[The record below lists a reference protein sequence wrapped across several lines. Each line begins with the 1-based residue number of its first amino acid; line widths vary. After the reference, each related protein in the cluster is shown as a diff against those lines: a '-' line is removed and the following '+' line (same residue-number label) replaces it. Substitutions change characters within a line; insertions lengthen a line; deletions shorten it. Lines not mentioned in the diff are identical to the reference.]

1 MEKVNDVETA
11 KTGVKSC
18 ELWLLLFGDH
28 TTTLCWLRSKTET
41 VEVADPFKAL
51 QECLEELE
59 IGSAIKS
66 KGGDSS
72 GACLPRGRR
81 GPFPVWGSG
90 GETRGGNG
98 LGAKDLDASP
108 ASVLLVMLTQQSCL
122 MEAGA

>member
-1 MEKVNDVETA
+1 MQQALRSDPLGPWWAVERVNDVETA

-72 GACLPRGRR
+72 GACLPRGRE
-81 GPFPVWGSG
+81 GTVP
-90 GETRGGNG
+90 G
-98 LGAKDLDASP
+98 LGERP
-108 ASVLLVMLTQQSCL
+108 
-122 MEAGA
+122 AGAMVWVPRILTLHPQVYCW